1 MRLRL
6 SFFGL
11 IAVFARKTV
20 PQALPAFLIGL
31 LYAFLPQQE
40 VLAAERQV
48 NSQGLLWEVSRDGGP
63 RSYVFGTIHVTDSRV
78 LDLPEEVRTAL
89 ADAQAGA
96 FELDHRQS
104 DMAAV
109 GLSMLLTDGRK
120 LEDLAGK
127 QLFARVAKAGKRYG
141 LLPEQLQLMK
151 PWGVML
157 MLNFPPQELSRVTA
171 GKQPLDLWLQS
182 FMLQSGKEIHGLESF
197 EEQISIFD
205 EMQDWE
211 QVGLLEAT
219 VEQNDQI
226 DAWFERLISL
236 YLSRDL
242 NAMYELS
249 VELSAKVNPRL
260 VETFERQLLFQ
271 RNKRMVSRMIP
282 LLDRQRTFVAVGALH
297 LPGSDG
303 ILHLLELQGYK
314 VKAIY

>member
-1 MRLRL
+1 MSPRLALSRL
-6 SFFGL
+6 MPAFSRMKFWHF
-11 IAVFARKTV
+11 
-20 PQALPAFLIGL
+20 LPAFLAGL
-31 LYAFLPQQE
+31 FWTLLPQHGL
-40 VLAAERQV
+40 LAAERQV

-63 RSYVFGTIHVTDSRV
+63 ASYVFGTIHVTDARV
-78 LDLPEEVRTAL
+78 LDLPEAVRSAL
-89 ADAQAGA
+89 AKAQAGA

-109 GLSMLLTDGRK
+109 GLSMILTDGRK

-127 QLFARVAKAGKRYG
+127 QLFDRVAKAGKRYG

-219 VEQNDQI
+219 VEQNAQI

-249 VELSAKVNPRL
+249 VELSAKVDPRL

-271 RNKRMVSRMIP
+271 RNKRMVARMIP
-282 LLDRQRTFVAVGALH
+282 LLDRQSTFVAVGALH
-297 LPGSDG
+297 LPGTSG